1 MSTLK
6 LIERR
11 LKRGAKSLPTHGV
24 RMALFHAKRAVG
36 ASTRSDRS
44 FLVNELARMLDAG
57 LVGDG
62 LYVMATGRVDGAGAQ
77 ATAKMS
83 AMALARHY
91 GLTYVHTPFQTM
103 EHAENGSPALWAA
116 AWENIFNLGNGEL
129 SADACGLPQVGIEE
143 FIGNRLWWNKPC
155 LLAAGHYARF
165 TDSHPEAY
173 ARISEELRAK
183 YRRTRTEHQAHR
195 EIVVCAHLRRGDVS
209 AADPDTAN
217 RAPDY
222 VSFLNCLRQVQGALA
237 ATGLAVRTKIIS
249 QGDARGLE
257 LLQAMGCELNLNT
270 PAIDSFHQMVDADVL
285 VMGRSSFSFA
295 AALLGEGLRIYDPC
309 ARAPVPGWLVRSPE
323 GFVDGSALAWGV
335 TGIAARLRAAN
346 KGLARAG

>member
-1 MSTLK
+1 MSPLK
-6 LIERR
+6 QIERHLR
-11 LKRGAKSLPTHGV
+11 RGAKTLPTHWA
-24 RMALFHAKRAVG
+24 RMALFRTKRAVG
-36 ASTRSDRS
+36 ASTRSDRA
-44 FLVNELARMLDAG
+44 FLVNELVRMLDAG
-57 LVGDG
+57 VVGKS
-62 LYVMATGRVDGAGAQ
+62 LHIMATGRVDGAGAQ

-91 GLTYVHTPFQTM
+91 GLTYVHTPFQTI
-103 EHAENGSPALWAA
+103 EHAEEVSPEAWAA
-116 AWENIFNLGNGEL
+116 AWESIFNLGDGEL
-129 SADACGLPQVGIEE
+129 SADACALPQVGIEE
-143 FIGNRLWWNKPC
+143 FIGNKLWWNKPC

-173 ARISEELRAK
+173 ARISDELRTK
-183 YRRTRTEHQAHR
+183 YRRTRPERLAHR

-209 AADPDTAN
+209 ATDPDTAN

-237 ATGLAVRTKIIS
+237 GTDLAVRAKIFS

-257 LLQAMGCELNLNT
+257 MLQAMGCELNLNT
-270 PAIDSFHQMVDADVL
+270 PAIETFHQMVDADVL

-309 ARAPVPGWLVRSPE
+309 ARAPVPGWLVRSSE

-346 KGLARAG
+346 KGLAKTG